1 MSRMTKMNLLYT
13 TAITKGVE
21 DRSVEAWASRGDI
34 VDRDSEVILPVA
46 WQRKDSLTDF
56 LRHPVLCAFHDYH
69 QLPLG
74 KCKDVRATD
83 KGLRFKAVFADT
95 ESGNEALR
103 FVRSTGLA
111 GFSVGFIPVSYSDLG
126 VSKVEAMGFD
136 VSAVTKDTIRCYDYC
151 RLLEV
156 SLCALPSCP
165 TCTIIG
171 AAYERG
177 EIKEKSL
184 RAALGVWKNGHSSN
198 HVDEKEEIV
207 EMVKELIKP
216 TIFDAVSKELQ
227 TQGIILEETIKAC
240 KYEILKRKG
249 RVVSDDPEELEKFW
263 PTKKKEQ
270 VISTENLNALV
281 TYLINSMQE
290 KK

>member
-1 MSRMTKMNLLYT
+1 MNLLYT
-13 TAITKGVE
+13 TAVTKSAEGRTITG
-21 DRSVEAWASRGDI
+21 WASRGDI
-34 VDRDSEVILPVA
+34 VDRDGEIILPVA

-56 LRHPVLCAFHDYH
+56 LRHPVLCAFHRYD

-74 KCKDVRATD
+74 KVTDIQATD
-83 KGLRFKAVFADT
+83 KGLKFKAAFADT
-95 ESGNEALR
+95 AAAEEALR
-103 FVRSTGLA
+103 FIRSTGGLA
-111 GFSVGFIPVSYSDLG
+111 SFSVGFQPVSHSDLP
-126 VSKVEAMGFD
+126 VSKVAAMGFD
-136 VSAVTKDTIRCYDYC
+136 VSTVTKDTIRCYDYC

-171 AAYERG
+171 AAFERG
-177 EIKEKSL
+177 EIREKSL
-184 RAALGVWKNGHSSN
+184 QAALGVWKNGY
-198 HVDEKEEIV
+198 EKKRDQQEIV

-240 KYEILKRKG
+240 KYEILRRKG
-249 RVVSDDPEELEKFW
+249 RVVSDDPGELEKFW

-270 VISTENLNALV
+270 AISTENLNALV